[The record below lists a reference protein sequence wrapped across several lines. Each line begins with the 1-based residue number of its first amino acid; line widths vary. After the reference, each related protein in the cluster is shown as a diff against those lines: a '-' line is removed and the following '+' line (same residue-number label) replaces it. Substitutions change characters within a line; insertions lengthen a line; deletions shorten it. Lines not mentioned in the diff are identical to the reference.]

1 MTVLAVFDCMV
12 ILQAAAR
19 PTGPAGACFG
29 AVREGR
35 VTLLL
40 SPEILTEVR
49 DVLSRPKVLR
59 KFPALT
65 QEAIDVFLRE
75 LADRAVTILDVPS
88 LFRLPRDPKDEPYI
102 NLAIHAQVSYLVSR
116 DNDLL
121 DLMDDKA
128 FRQEFAGLTILD
140 PVSFL
145 RLLAAGE
152 ENDDPEEMARDR

>member
-1 MTVLAVFDCMV
+1 LTVLAVFDCMV